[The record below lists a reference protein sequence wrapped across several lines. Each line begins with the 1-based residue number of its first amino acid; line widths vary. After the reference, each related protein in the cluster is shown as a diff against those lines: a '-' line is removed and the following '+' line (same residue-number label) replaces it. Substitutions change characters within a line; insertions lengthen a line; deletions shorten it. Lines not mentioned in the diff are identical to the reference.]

1 MQNAVLARDSLQTVS
16 NPFFASG
23 RRDQSQCRPPRLL
36 FVVTVLLLVS
46 ACAGP
51 NVNVTIFGER
61 QLKPTQRPAALPRPK
76 SGTYDVQKNDT
87 VFSIARRY
95 GISIRDVIDTNRLK
109 PPYLLR
115 VGQRLSLPVLQTHT
129 VVAGDTVFEIS
140 LRYKVAMNELVRV
153 NGLPPPYTIRVGQ
166 KLTLPGGGD
175 VGVASSQNK
184 SPVKAKTPKKTAAIA
199 SQKPRNRPAL
209 ARPPARTST
218 SFAWPLGGRVIS
230 GFGFKGKGLH
240 NDGINI
246 MAPRGAAVKAAENG
260 IVAYSGNELRG
271 FGNLLLI
278 KHSDGFMSAYA
289 HNEKL
294 LVGRG
299 DVVKRGQTVARVGSS
314 GSVTTPQ
321 LHFELRKGKL
331 AVDPRKYL
339 SKQTSQ
345 R

>member
-1 MQNAVLARDSLQTVS
+1 MAPD
-16 NPFFASG
+16 
-23 RRDQSQCRPPRLL
+23 RRDESPCRSPRLL
-36 FVVTVLLLVS
+36 FVGLALLLVS

-61 QLKPTQRPAALPRPK
+61 QLKPTHRPTALPRPA
-76 SGTYDVQKNDT
+76 SGTYEVQKSDT

-115 VGQRLSLPVLQTHT
+115 VGQRLSLPAAQIHT
-129 VVAGDTVFEIS
+129 VVAGDTVFDIS
-140 LRYKVAMNELVRV
+140 LHYKVAMNELVRA
-153 NGLPPPYTIRVGQ
+153 NGLPPPYTIFVGQ
-166 KLTLPGGGD
+166 KLTLPGGRG
-175 VGVASSQNK
+175 VSVASSQSK
-184 SPVKAKTPKKTAAIA
+184 SSVVAKTSKQTAVIVT
-199 SQKPRNRPAL
+199 QKPQKRPAS

-218 SFAWPLGGRVIS
+218 NFAWPLGGRVIS
-230 GFGFKGKGLH
+230 GCGFKGKGL
-240 NDGINI
+240 
-246 MAPRGAAVKAAENG
+246 RGAAVKAAENG

-299 DVVKRGQTVARVGSS
+299 DVVKRGQTVAEVGSS
-314 GSVTTPQ
+314 GNVTTPQ
-321 LHFELRKGKL
+321 LHFELRKGKR

-339 SKQTSQ
+339 SEQTSQ

>member
-1 MQNAVLARDSLQTVS
+1 MQNAVPARNSLQTVC
-16 NPFFASG
+16 NPLMARDRCDESH
-23 RRDQSQCRPPRLL
+23 RRSPRLL
-36 FVVTVLLLVS
+36 FAGLVLLLVS

-61 QLKPTQRPAALPRPK
+61 QLKPTHRPTALPRPA
-76 SGTYDVQKNDT
+76 SGSYEVQKNDT

-95 GISIRDVIDTNRLK
+95 GISIRDVIDTNKLK

-115 VGQRLSLPVLQTHT
+115 VGQRLSLPAAQIHT

-140 LRYKVAMNELVRV
+140 LHYKVAMNELVRA
-153 NGLPPPYTIRVGQ
+153 NSLPPPYTILVGQ
-166 KLTLPGGGD
+166 NLTLPGGRD
-175 VGVASSQNK
+175 VSVASSQNK
-184 SPVKAKTPKKTAAIA
+184 NSVIAKTSKQTGAIIT
-199 SQKPRNRPAL
+199 QKPRKRPAL
-209 ARPPARTST
+209 ARPPARTSA

-246 MAPRGAAVKAAENG
+246 VAPRGAAVKAAENG

-299 DVVKRGQTVARVGSS
+299 DVVKRGQTVAHVGSS
-314 GSVTTPQ
+314 GNVTTPQ
-321 LHFELRKGKL
+321 LHFELRKGKR

-339 SKQTSQ
+339 SEQTSQ

>member
-1 MQNAVLARDSLQTVS
+1 MQNTVLARDSIQTAG
-16 NPFFASG
+16 NPFIANG
-23 RRDQSQCRPPRLL
+23 RRDQHQSRLPRQL
-36 FVVTVLLLVS
+36 FAVAVLLLVS

-61 QLKPTQRPAALPRPK
+61 QLKPTQRPTALPRPT
-76 SGTYDVQKNDT
+76 SGTYEVQKKDT

-95 GISIRDVIDTNRLK
+95 GISIRDVIDANRLK

-115 VGQRLSLPVLQTHT
+115 VGQRLRLPASQTHT
-129 VVAGDTVFEIS
+129 VVAGDTIFEIS
-140 LRYKVAMNELVRV
+140 LHYKVAMNELVRV
-153 NGLPPPYTIRVGQ
+153 NGLPPPYTILVGQ
-166 KLTLPGGGD
+166 KLTLPGSRD
-175 VGVASSQNK
+175 VGIASSQNK
-184 SPVKAKTPKKTAAIA
+184 SLARTENSKQTASIVT
-199 SQKPRNRPAL
+199 QKPRKRPAL
-209 ARPPARTST
+209 ARPPARTAT

-246 MAPRGAAVKAAENG
+246 SAPRGAPVKAAENG

-299 DVVKRGQTVARVGSS
+299 DVVKRGQTVAHVGSS
-314 GSVTTPQ
+314 GNVTTPQ
-321 LHFELRKGKL
+321 LHFELRKGRR

-339 SKQTSQ
+339 SEQTSQ

>member
-1 MQNAVLARDSLQTVS
+1 MQNAVLARDSIQIVS
-16 NPFFASG
+16 NPFIASD
-23 RRDQSQCRPPRLL
+23 RRDLSQCRSPGLL
-36 FVVTVLLLVS
+36 VVVTVLLLVS

-61 QLKPTQRPAALPRPK
+61 QLRPTQRPAALPSPA
-76 SGTYDVQKNDT
+76 SGTYEVQKNDT

-95 GISIRDVIDTNRLK
+95 GISIRDVIDANGLK

-115 VGQRLSLPVLQTHT
+115 IGQRLSLPASQTHT

-166 KLTLPGGGD
+166 KLTLPGGRDARG
-175 VGVASSQNK
+175 APSPNK
-184 SPVKAKTPKKTAAIA
+184 SPVKAETSKQIA
-199 SQKPRNRPAL
+199 VVVTQKPRNRPAL

-246 MAPRGAAVKAAENG
+246 VAPRGAAVKAAENG

-299 DVVKRGQTVARVGSS
+299 DVVKRGQTVAHVGSS
-314 GSVTTPQ
+314 GNVTTPQ

-339 SKQTSQ
+339 SEQTSQ